1 MDRKLLDAKNAI
13 FKMIAQFHH
22 PTMFDDGELYIFN
35 YCESALE
42 AAFDVLGIEGNYIK
56 LIDFCKMW
64 EDNDRE
70 CWAMNSCG
78 NHGKG
83 AGCCAP
89 GALWPFPGILDWLG
103 SYLLSMVFR
112 QKLQR
117 HLPGGYL

>member
-1 MDRKLLDAKNAI
+1 MEGKIMDRKLLEAKNAI

-42 AAFDVLGIEGNYIK
+42 AAFDVLGIEENYIK

-70 CWAMNSCG
+70 YWALNS
-78 NHGKG
+78 NK
-83 AGCCAP
+83 
-89 GALWPFPGILDWLG
+89 PFNGITADIHYKAFKEDYESWQNNLEFLCED
-103 SYLLSMVFR
+103 
-112 QKLQR
+112 
-117 HLPGGYL
+117 

>member
-42 AAFDVLGIEGNYIK
+42 AAFNVLGIEENYIK

-70 CWAMNSCG
+70 CWAMNSTEPFNG
-78 NHGKG
+78 ITADMHYK
-83 AGCCAP
+83 AFKEDYE
-89 GALWPFPGILDWLG
+89 LW
-103 SYLLSMVFR
+103 
-112 QKLQR
+112 QKNLEF
-117 HLPGGYL
+117 LCEDD